1 MTEQELKAEARLMAI
16 EYMITNVYVLLHR
29 VFRSTPEMIRQSHEG
44 ARSMLGQMTIPGL
57 DPAQSDLASAEIQ
70 AAVEKLI
77 VAIEEMSGTA
87 GK

>member
-16 EYMITNVYVLLHR
+16 EYMVTNAYVLLHR
-29 VFRSTPEMIRQSHEG
+29 VFRSTPEMIRQTHEQ
-44 ARSMLGQMTIPGL
+44 ARTMLQQMTIPGV

-77 VAIEEMSGTA
+77 FVTEEMMGMVR
-87 GK
+87 K